1 MKAGIELFRDSRGFT
16 TVGAACAILVS
27 CALVFACAW
36 GVRSYS
42 RASGVQTVADAA
54 ALAAQT
60 EVSEFL
66 IAVRVADATLFTLS
80 LTSIALLG
88 VGAVCCCV
96 PPLAASGAKMIETA
110 NGLLQR
116 RDAMAA
122 SFEKS
127 LNALQDAL
135 PATAQLQAQTVI
147 QENSLEIQGT
157 AVGYVELVPQE
168 GQPVV
173 VNLPNTDDL
182 ANQANEDAQQ
192 ISQAAQ
198 VAEEASARAEEAK
211 RQAWLHDCGLM
222 PSYCMAERAA
232 SLSSIDPALNA
243 VAQSVNTWSFQ
254 MALTRARAYYRSR
267 ASAEA
272 PQNSSVEEQA
282 RSALRKNFYEY
293 ACEELEDAKAID
305 TGVGIPDIDLPLL
318 PRNQDEM
325 KGTDLYTDACYPI
338 SQGMLHAWG
347 GCPGVASVEGK
358 GSVAQLDA
366 GAYGTCPDCQ
376 LDANALG
383 SVGSA
388 STSIQN
394 GFEHHYRKVAEAAAA
409 YCAARAEAEP
419 AMQEAKGLFNGLLEE
434 IGKALGQV
442 SACRVEASPPG
453 MQGVLVAVTVD
464 LPAEEDPTAF
474 FEGADLGS
482 FAAISAAVIMED
494 GQEDVLEHLLDGIQ
508 DDVGQ
513 PLVSAG
519 RDVLGLWSAL
529 LGAYGSGV
537 TALTEGVAEL
547 LASLPLAG
555 ASGLG
560 AWASAA
566 LTEALAGAGLE
577 PARTAAPK
585 SVLSNTSR
593 LAARGTGALSRA
605 LAPLKAAA

>member
-1 MKAGIELFRDSRGFT
+1 MKLGTELFSNERGFT

-42 RASGVQTVADAA
+42 RASVVQATADAA

-80 LTSIALLG
+80 LTSIVLLG
-88 VGAVCCCV
+88 AGAVCCCV
-96 PPLAASGAKMIETA
+96 PPAAAAGAKMMEA
-110 NGLLQR
+110 AKALLQR
-116 RDAMAA
+116 RDVMAA

-127 LNALQDAL
+127 LNSLQNAL
-135 PATAQLQAQTVI
+135 PATAQLQAQAVI
-147 QENSLEIQGT
+147 QENSSEIDGT

-173 VNLPNTDDL
+173 INVPKTDQLVD
-182 ANQANEDAQQ
+182 QAEEDTQQ
-192 ISQAAQ
+192 ISESAK
-198 VAEEASARAEEAK
+198 VAEEASARAQEAK

-232 SLSSIDPALNA
+232 SLSLIDPAHNA

-254 MALTRARAYYRSR
+254 MALTRARAYYKSR
-267 ASAEA
+267 LNAEA
-272 PQNSSVEEQA
+272 PLNASVEEQA
-282 RSALRKNFYEY
+282 RSALRKRFYEY
-293 ACEELEDAKAID
+293 ACEELEDAKAVD
-305 TGVGIPDIDLPLL
+305 SGVGVPDIDLPIL
-318 PRNQDEM
+318 PRNRDEM
-325 KGTDLYTDACYPI
+325 KKTDLYTEACYPV
-338 SQGMLHAWG
+338 SQGKLHAWS
-347 GCPGVASVEGK
+347 GCPAVASVEGE

-366 GAYGTCPDCQ
+366 GTYAVCSECR
-376 LDANALG
+376 LDANAIG
-383 SVGSA
+383 SVAAA

-394 GFEHHYRKVAEAAAA
+394 GFEHHYRKVAEAARE
-409 YCAARAEAEP
+409 YCAAQADAQP
-419 AMQEAKGLFNGLLEE
+419 AIQEVKDLFNGLIDE
-434 IGKALGQV
+434 IGKAIGEV
-442 SACRVEASPPG
+442 AACRVEASPPG
-453 MQGVLVAVTVD
+453 LSGVLVAVTVD
-464 LPAEEDPTAF
+464 LPAAEDPSAF

-494 GQEDVLEHLLDGIQ
+494 GQEDVLARLLDGIQ

-513 PLVSAG
+513 PLTSAG
-519 RDVLGLWSAL
+519 SGVLELWSAV

-537 TALTEGVAEL
+537 DALTGGVEDL
-547 LASLPLAG
+547 LDSFPLAG

-560 AWASAA
+560 AWASETMMAA
-566 LTEALAGAGLE
+566 LADAGFE
-577 PARTAAPK
+577 PANTAAPK
-585 SVLSNTSR
+585 AVLCNTVHLVS
-593 LAARGTGALSRA
+593 RGTGPLSRV